1 LHNSGAKNLLHLPI
15 ASIPKQEYTII
26 RKTKEVTQMK
36 GCIKHFVDNQLVKE
50 NVINDIG
57 RFEAFVMNYFDT
69 LASNY
74 YETNDI
80 EIFLNLNDQIALIEY
95 VDYNDHANDYMER
108 FELYPLD

>member
-1 LHNSGAKNLLHLPI
+1 
-15 ASIPKQEYTII
+15 
-26 RKTKEVTQMK
+26 MK

-95 VDYNDHANDYMER
+95 VDYNDHTNDYMER